1 MRSTA
6 QFTRAALLVAASV
19 AAAPAVAGDYAAQ
32 KVVYHNSGTQAD
44 AGVYFRHFLGNVNNH
59 INAVGEDNIEI
70 VVVAHGDGLAMMQ
83 MAQDEPDLAKR
94 IDALRE
100 RDVRFVIC
108 RNTLTSREIALDD
121 LYAVGEDDVIPSGVA
136 EIARLEQQG
145 FVYIHP

>member
-1 MRSTA
+1 MRFPATCLTA
-6 QFTRAALLVAASV
+6 TVLALTIQ
-19 AAAPAVAGDYAAQ
+19 AAAPAGADEYPAQ

-44 AGVYFRHFLGNVNNH
+44 AGIYFRHFLANVNNH
-59 INAVGEDNIEI
+59 INAVGEDHIEI
-70 VVVAHGDGLAMMQ
+70 VVVAHGDGLAMLQ
-83 MAQDEPDLAKR
+83 MAEDEPDLAKR
-94 IDALRE
+94 IDALRD

-121 LYAVGEDDVIPSGVA
+121 LYEVGEDDVIPSGVA